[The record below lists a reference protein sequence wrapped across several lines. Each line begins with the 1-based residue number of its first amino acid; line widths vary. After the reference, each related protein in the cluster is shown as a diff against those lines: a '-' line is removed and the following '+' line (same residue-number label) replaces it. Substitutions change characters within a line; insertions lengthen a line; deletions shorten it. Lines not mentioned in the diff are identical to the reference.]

1 MGMMTRQEAL
11 LFKERWQYVN
21 EFTSEE
27 ARQKTVAERLRDLEM
42 LYQFGQEMGWTRQED
57 DEQQVW
63 ARWNR
68 IREKAGV

>member
-1 MGMMTRQEAL
+1 MTRQEAL
-11 LFKERWQYVN
+11 LFKQRWKYVN
-21 EFTSEE
+21 EFTNEE

-42 LYQFGQEMGWTRQED
+42 LYQFGQEMGWTRHED

-68 IREKAGV
+68 LREKAGV